1 MLVLRVFLSL
11 ICFLSLTWGVLIF
24 VGPVILKSLISSYT
38 HNQIIATSVA
48 VTPKL
53 DIKIGRLD
61 YHLSNTAGLSDGR
74 GFSRSIDISWSIFDG
89 SPFLQVQ
96 FGPTFFA
103 NTLSADYIKVNTPSF
118 SNIDFQKL
126 KFNAEVDNLN
136 IESALSSERLN
147 FEALLNREKRLIQ
160 DVSISLPSVTSDGR
174 YSWSS
179 SEISAKVDEI
189 NLSLPFDQQF
199 PIIDVAA
206 TNISNVKSKIRLANF
221 SGLFEVAKES
231 VEFQI
236 RSQGSQFLGI
246 EHPLTRI
253 TSEGSFLKSGLIKDV
268 HLQLSQDTL
277 EFSGN
282 EQFRV
287 TIDAWNVGASAYE
300 MKVLGDLEP
309 IDLVLD
315 ESFIG
320 NIPAGNFEVDATI
333 KGALSEIIAAS
344 RIKLKNAN
352 FPPIDFIGDLKVKF
366 DESVLNFNCVEMDCE
381 VSAFNFDYKASSDQE
396 LFVGSTTCLSPPCN
410 LAKLSHNLKTFN
422 TSEMF
427 KTINELKILNPL
439 YSFYF
444 YALIA
449 NGDKVGNGHE
459 IKINY

>member
-11 ICFLSLTWGVLIF
+11 TCFLSLSWGVLIF
-24 VGPVILKSLISSYT
+24 VGPVILKSLISSYSQ
-38 HNQIIATSVA
+38 NQIIASSVS

-61 YHLSNTAGLSDGR
+61 YHLSDTSGLGDGR
-74 GFSRSIDISWSIFDG
+74 GFSRSIDIAWSIFGG

-126 KFNAEVDNLN
+126 KFKAEVDNLN

-160 DVSISLPSVTSDGR
+160 DISISLPSVTSDGR
-174 YSWSS
+174 YSWNS
-179 SEISAKVDEI
+179 SEVSVNIEEI
-189 NLSLPFDQQF
+189 NLSLPFNQQF

-206 TNISNVKSKIRLANF
+206 AKILNVKSKIKLENF
-221 SGLFEVAKES
+221 SGFFEVAKES
-231 VEFQI
+231 VEFHI

-246 EHPLTRI
+246 EHPLTTI

-268 HLQLSQDTL
+268 HLQLSQNTL

-300 MKVLGDLEP
+300 MKVLGALEP

-315 ESFIG
+315 ENFIG
-320 NIPAGNFEVDATI
+320 NIPAGNFEVDATV
-333 KGALSEIIAAS
+333 KGALSEIIAVS
-344 RIKLKNAN
+344 RIKLKDAN
-352 FPPIDFIGDLKVKF
+352 YLPIDFIGDLTLKF
-366 DESVLNFNCVEMDCE
+366 DEPLFNFNCLEVGCE
-381 VSAFNFDYKASSDQE
+381 VSAFNFDYKVSSDQA
-396 LFVGSTTCLSPPCN
+396 LFVGSTTCRSPPCK
-410 LAKLSHNLKTFN
+410 LAKLSHNLKTLN

-427 KTINELKILNPL
+427 KAINELKILNPL
-439 YSFYF
+439 YTLYF
-444 YALIA
+444 FALIT
-449 NGDKVGNGHE
+449 NGEKVGNGHE